1 MTSEANDGETRAFF
15 AERDRFGLPPDQ
27 LHFFTQGMLPAFDE
41 RGRILRSSAS
51 QLALSPNGNGG
62 VYLSLQEAG
71 LLEEMS
77 RRGVTSVF
85 QAPHPYPAPSG
96 IFGVDN
102 VLCHVA
108 DPTFVGFCSLRGA
121 DCGVKTIAKAAP
133 SADPH
138 EKVGV
143 LASVG
148 GKPHVVEYSE
158 ISTEMAEATREASRR
173 STALSGSGTRLLYGA
188 AHICVNWFSL
198 PFLRAFAAGA
208 LGEEGSASLPLHV
221 ARKKVPCL
229 DPDKGGGSVPL
240 QPSEPNAIKL
250 ELFIFDTFPHAAKL
264 VALQVP
270 REHEFA
276 PVKNAPGAASDSP
289 DTACAAFSRLC
300 VDRLVAAGGTVK
312 APRPCVAA
320 NSGNGS
326 RPRPLLEI
334 SPLVS
339 YAGEGLEERVA
350 GREFELPQ
358 HLC

>member
-1 MTSEANDGETRAFF
+1 M
-15 AERDRFGLPPDQ
+15 RFLPRPPD
-27 LHFFTQGMLPAFDE
+27 MM
-41 RGRILRSSAS
+41 R
-51 QLALSPNGNGG
+51 
-62 VYLSLQEAG
+62 
-71 LLEEMS
+71 
-77 RRGVTSVF
+77 
-85 QAPHPYPAPSG
+85 
-96 IFGVDN
+96 
-102 VLCHVA
+102 
-108 DPTFVGFCSLRGA
+108 
-121 DCGVKTIAKAAP
+121 
-133 SADPH
+133 
-138 EKVGV
+138 
-143 LASVG
+143 
-148 GKPHVVEYSE
+148 
-158 ISTEMAEATREASRR
+158 
-173 STALSGSGTRLLYGA
+173 
-188 AHICVNWFSL
+188 
-198 PFLRAFAAGA
+198 A
-208 LGEEGSASLPLHV
+208 LGGEWGSDRRHRHV

-264 VALQVP
+264 VALQVSLPTSTLTTKRGSDEALALVSSPPLASLSPQVP

-350 GREFELPQ
+350 GRE
-358 HLC
+358 

>member
-1 MTSEANDGETRAFF
+1 MRA
-15 AERDRFGLPPDQ
+15 L
-27 LHFFTQGMLPAFDE
+27 
-41 RGRILRSSAS
+41 
-51 QLALSPNGNGG
+51 
-62 VYLSLQEAG
+62 
-71 LLEEMS
+71 
-77 RRGVTSVF
+77 
-85 QAPHPYPAPSG
+85 
-96 IFGVDN
+96 
-102 VLCHVA
+102 
-108 DPTFVGFCSLRGA
+108 
-121 DCGVKTIAKAAP
+121 
-133 SADPH
+133 
-138 EKVGV
+138 
-143 LASVG
+143 G
-148 GKPHVVEYSE
+148 GKWGSD
-158 ISTEMAEATREASRR
+158 RR
-173 STALSGSGTRLLYGA
+173 HR
-188 AHICVNWFSL
+188 
-198 PFLRAFAAGA
+198 
-208 LGEEGSASLPLHV
+208 HV

>member
-1 MTSEANDGETRAFF
+1 M
-15 AERDRFGLPPDQ
+15 Q
-27 LHFFTQGMLPAFDE
+27 
-41 RGRILRSSAS
+41 
-51 QLALSPNGNGG
+51 
-62 VYLSLQEAG
+62 
-71 LLEEMS
+71 
-77 RRGVTSVF
+77 
-85 QAPHPYPAPSG
+85 
-96 IFGVDN
+96 
-102 VLCHVA
+102 
-108 DPTFVGFCSLRGA
+108 
-121 DCGVKTIAKAAP
+121 
-133 SADPH
+133 ADPH

-158 ISTEMAEATREASRR
+158 ISTEMAEATRE
-173 STALSGSGTRLLYGA
+173 ALSGSGTRLLYGA